1 MKIDARYKNV
11 LSIINEKLSTLSD
24 PKIIERATELKQ
36 KLQTLVEDINI
47 AHDGKINGYMNP
59 HIMSHRRHEL
69 IAIRERLYKLLDI
82 PLKERQSS

>member
-1 MKIDARYKNV
+1 
-11 LSIINEKLSTLSD
+11 
-24 PKIIERATELKQ
+24 
-36 KLQTLVEDINI
+36 
-47 AHDGKINGYMNP
+47 MNP